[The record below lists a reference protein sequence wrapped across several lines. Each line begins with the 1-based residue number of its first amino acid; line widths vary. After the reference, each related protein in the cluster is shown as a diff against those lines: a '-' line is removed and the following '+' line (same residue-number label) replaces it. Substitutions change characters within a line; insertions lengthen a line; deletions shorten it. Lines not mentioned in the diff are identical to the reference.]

1 MGRQIVH
8 CHLPTYAKIWP
19 LKIQPRV
26 VYKWDYPNYI
36 IMVNN

>member
-8 CHLPTYAKIWP
+8 CHLPTYAKSWP

-26 VYKWDYPNYI
+26 VYIVGLPQLYNYG
-36 IMVNN
+36 